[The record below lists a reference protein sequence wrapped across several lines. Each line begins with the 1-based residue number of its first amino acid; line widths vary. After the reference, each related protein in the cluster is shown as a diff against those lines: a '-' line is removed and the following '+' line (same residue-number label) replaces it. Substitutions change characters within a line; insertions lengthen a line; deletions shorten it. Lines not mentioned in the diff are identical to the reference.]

1 MSPTSLSPFL
11 TVGFL
16 QDNWKPKK
24 SATRWDSSRQVISTE
39 GNFRM
44 VTLWLELVTLS
55 PSVNWSIYLIMFYC
69 FTLFGIIFFVNKC
82 QTHMGIFSNV
92 IFLSLRTGPIIV
104 RVYFFTKSITR
115 NETARFGIRVK
126 CLFSEFQFEL
136 SGKVALPILLVPY
149 GPYDMGLYWLNL
161 HFQLPKKA
169 MNHSGWKWN
178 SAGKQKAEIH
188 VSKNGNSAAS
198 AEFYFQPLKVKI
210 CLDLL
215 IDLYIT
221 ILW

>member
-1 MSPTSLSPFL
+1 
-11 TVGFL
+11 
-16 QDNWKPKK
+16 
-24 SATRWDSSRQVISTE
+24 
-39 GNFRM
+39 
-44 VTLWLELVTLS
+44 
-55 PSVNWSIYLIMFYC
+55 
-69 FTLFGIIFFVNKC
+69 
-82 QTHMGIFSNV
+82 MGIFSNV

-188 VSKNGNSAAS
+188 VSKKGNSAAS
-198 AEFYFQPLKVKI
+198 AEFYFQLSTVASE
-210 CLDLL
+210 DLSWTVNWPIRNNLMIEYEMWSSFKSMIFNLSL
-215 IDLYIT
+215 ILGQM
-221 ILW
+221 